1 MRNKIT
7 NEQLLDCLTQG
18 QELITAHGMNDL
30 RSTLKNRG
38 YGSQITP
45 LDIEDVMKIAE
56 NLVEKNQAFWKH
68 SIWKH
73 SNWLQITPTGMVA
86 AGCLDEVI
94 EFSTQHIDE
103 LESNNYFG
111 SEDDQQVIRNSWTA
125 ELSKLGFN
133 VGQTYWQHEF
143 DVACNVALTLAINK

>member
-1 MRNKIT
+1 MKNKIT
-7 NEQLLDCLTQG
+7 NEQLLECLAQNN
-18 QELITAHGMNDL
+18 QLITTHGMNDL
-30 RSTLKNRG
+30 RSTLKDCG

-56 NLVEKNQAFWKH
+56 NLVEKNLAR
-68 SIWKH
+68 WKH
-73 SNWLQITPTGMVA
+73 SNWLKITPTGMVA
-86 AGCLDEVI
+86 AGCLNEVI

>member
-68 SIWKH
+68 S
-73 SNWLQITPTGMVA
+73 NWLQITPTGMVA

-111 SEDDQQVIRNSWTA
+111 SEDDQQVIRNLWTA